1 MQDLQRM
8 LEYLCACAQ
17 AFDTMLL
24 LKRGGEVIYNGPLGF
39 QSRDMISYFESIPGE
54 AGTVMPTS
62 GADPPAWDSTLLE

>member
-1 MQDLQRM
+1 MPPHNDVISAQEQHPEPAAHV
-8 LEYLCACAQ
+8 LEYLHACAQ

-54 AGTVMPTS
+54 ARQ
-62 GADPPAWDSTLLE
+62 